1 MPSTAALL
9 NSLEPAELDGVL
21 ALHAALRYGLDV
33 EILPRQVLILTVEG
47 NSDEMSFVHGISGST
62 GLAPVTYAQDKRM
75 RRAQMERVGVPIP
88 KGATFSLGYG
98 SKLAARYARQIG
110 YPITVKPAVGDNGIE
125 AFLNVHNR
133 RGMQEAL
140 AYLSQP
146 TTERETFTRAS
157 YGLTELRE
165 PGIEDGKVTVPPGYL
180 FIVEKHV
187 VGQYLRFL
195 VIDGEVVSA
204 ILCEGYPVDRTLSGG
219 RDVLNEIHPELV
231 DLASRAGTVI
241 PGIPVAAVDIVVPNP
256 SAPLK
261 GQVYGL
267 VEYSERP
274 YLWVQ
279 GVVDPELPLTL
290 SDKIFRSYA
299 DELGVALPAP
309 RDEISLSFDAMAIP
323 DARAGVK
330 AIEDTAAKWGFQLQV
345 SEVDQLGGSVSGS
358 VSGNA
363 LLIATFADALL
374 GGKIDDTPVMMARFR
389 TNAS

>member
-33 EILPRQVLILTVEG
+33 EILPRQVLISVVEG
-47 NSDEMSFVHGISGST
+47 NSNEMSFVHGIPGNT

-75 RRAQMERVGVPIP
+75 RRAQMERAGIPIP

-98 SKLAARYARQIG
+98 SKLAARYAKQIG

-125 AFLNVHNR
+125 GFLNIRNR
-133 RGMQEAL
+133 RGMREAL

-180 FIVEKHV
+180 FIVEKHL

-195 VIDGEVVSA
+195 VVDGEVVSA

-219 RDVLNEIHPELV
+219 REVLNELHPEVV
-231 DLASRAGTVI
+231 DLAARAGQVI
-241 PGIPVAAVDIVVPNP
+241 PGVPAVAVDIVIPNP
-256 SAPLK
+256 AAPLE
-261 GQVYGL
+261 GQTYGL

-279 GVVDPELPLTL
+279 GVVDPELPLVL

-299 DELGVALPAP
+299 DKLGFTLSAP
-309 RDEISLSFDAMAIP
+309 RDEIELSFDAMAIP
-323 DARAGVK
+323 MPGLEPRLWRRPPRSGASSSRSRTWISLVDPFLARSPETLCLSPRSPTHCWTERLT
-330 AIEDTAAKWGFQLQV
+330 IRQL
-345 SEVDQLGGSVSGS
+345 
-358 VSGNA
+358 
-363 LLIATFADALL
+363 
-374 GGKIDDTPVMMARFR
+374 
-389 TNAS
+389 

>member
-33 EILPRQVLILTVEG
+33 EILPRQVLISTIDD
-47 NSDEMSFVHGISGST
+47 NSNELSYVHGIPGNT

-75 RRAQMERVGVPIP
+75 RRAQMERAGIPIP

-98 SKLAARYARQIG
+98 SKLAARYAKQIG

-125 AFLNVHNR
+125 GFLGVRNR
-133 RGMQEAL
+133 RGMREAL

-180 FIVEKHV
+180 FIVEKHI

-195 VIDGEVVSA
+195 IIDGEVVSA
-204 ILCEGYPVDRTLSGG
+204 ILCNGYPVDRTLSGG
-219 RDVLNEIHPELV
+219 REVLHEIHPELV
-231 DLASRAGTVI
+231 DLAARAGTVI

-256 SAPLK
+256 TAPLE
-261 GQVYGL
+261 GQTYGL
-267 VEYSERP
+267 VEYSEWP

-279 GVVDPELPLTL
+279 GVVDPELPLVL

-299 DELGVALPAP
+299 DKLGFTLSAP
-309 RDEISLSFDAMAIP
+309 RDEIELSFDAMAIP
-323 DARAGVK
+323 DARAGAK
-330 AIEDTAAKWGFQLQV
+330 AMEDTAARWGFELSV
-345 SEVDQLGGSVSGS
+345 SDVDQLGGSVSGT
-358 VSGNA
+358 VSGDA
-363 LLIATFADALL
+363 LLLAVFADALL
-374 GGKIDDTPVMMARFR
+374 DGKIDDTPVMMANFR
-389 TNAS
+389 PKVS

>member
-9 NSLEPAELDGVL
+9 NSEPAELDGVL

-33 EILPRQVLILTVEG
+33 EILPRQVLISVVEG
-47 NSDEMSFVHGISGST
+47 NSNEMSFVHGIPGNT

-75 RRAQMERVGVPIP
+75 RRAQMERAGIPIP

-98 SKLAARYARQIG
+98 SKLAARYAKQIG

-125 AFLNVHNR
+125 GFLNIRNR
-133 RGMQEAL
+133 RGMREAL

-180 FIVEKHV
+180 FIVEKHL

-195 VIDGEVVSA
+195 VVDGEVVSA

-219 RDVLNEIHPELV
+219 REVLNELHPEVV
-231 DLASRAGTVI
+231 DLAARAGQVI
-241 PGIPVAAVDIVVPNP
+241 PGVPAVAVDIVIPNP
-256 SAPLK
+256 AAPLE
-261 GQVYGL
+261 GQTYGL

-279 GVVDPELPLTL
+279 GVVDPELPLVL

-299 DELGVALPAP
+299 DKLGFTLSAP
-309 RDEISLSFDAMAIP
+309 RDEIELSFDAMAIP
-323 DARAGVK
+323 DARAGAK
-330 AIEDTAAKWGFQLQV
+330 AMEETAKKWGFELQV
-345 SEVDQLGGSVSGS
+345 SDVDQLGGSVSGTL
-358 VSGNA
+358 SGDA
-363 LLIATFADALL
+363 LLIAAFADALL
-374 GGKIDDTPVMMARFR
+374 DGKIDDTPVMMASFR
-389 TNAS
+389 PKAS

>member
-1 MPSTAALL
+1 
-9 NSLEPAELDGVL
+9 
-21 ALHAALRYGLDV
+21 
-33 EILPRQVLILTVEG
+33 
-47 NSDEMSFVHGISGST
+47 MSFVHGIPGNT

-75 RRAQMERVGVPIP
+75 RRAQMERAGIPIP

-98 SKLAARYARQIG
+98 SKLAARYAKQIG

-125 AFLNVHNR
+125 GFLNIRNR
-133 RGMQEAL
+133 RGMREAL

-180 FIVEKHV
+180 FIVEKHL

-195 VIDGEVVSA
+195 VVDGEVVSA

-219 RDVLNEIHPELV
+219 REVLSELHPEVV
-231 DLASRAGTVI
+231 DLAARAGQVI
-241 PGIPVAAVDIVVPNP
+241 PGVPAVAVDIVIPNP
-256 SAPLK
+256 AAPLE
-261 GQVYGL
+261 GQTYGL

-279 GVVDPELPLTL
+279 GVVDPELPLVL

-299 DELGVALPAP
+299 DKLGFTLSAP
-309 RDEISLSFDAMAIP
+309 RDEIELSFDAMAIP
-323 DARAGVK
+323 DARAGAK
-330 AIEDTAAKWGFQLQV
+330 AMEETAKKWGFELQV
-345 SEVDQLGGSVSGS
+345 SDVDQLGGSVSGTL
-358 VSGNA
+358 SGDA
-363 LLIATFADALL
+363 LLIAAFADALL
-374 GGKIDDTPVMMARFR
+374 DGKIDDTPVMMASFR
-389 TNAS
+389 PKAS

>member
-33 EILPRQVLILTVEG
+33 EILPRQVLISVVEG
-47 NSDEMSFVHGISGST
+47 NSNEMSFVHGIPGNT

-75 RRAQMERVGVPIP
+75 RRAQMERAGIPIP

-98 SKLAARYARQIG
+98 SKLAARYAKQIG

-125 AFLNVHNR
+125 GFLNIRNR
-133 RGMQEAL
+133 RGMREAL

-180 FIVEKHV
+180 FIVEKHL

-195 VIDGEVVSA
+195 VVDGEVVSA

-219 RDVLNEIHPELV
+219 REVLNELHPEVV
-231 DLASRAGTVI
+231 DLAARAGQVI
-241 PGIPVAAVDIVVPNP
+241 PGVPAVAVDIVIPNP
-256 SAPLK
+256 AAPLE
-261 GQVYGL
+261 GQTYGL

-279 GVVDPELPLTL
+279 GVVDPELPLVL

-299 DELGVALPAP
+299 DKLGFTLSAP
-309 RDEISLSFDAMAIP
+309 RDEIELSFDAMAIP
-323 DARAGVK
+323 DARAGAK
-330 AIEDTAAKWGFQLQV
+330 AMEETAKKWGFELQV
-345 SEVDQLGGSVSGS
+345 SDVDQLGGSVSGTL
-358 VSGNA
+358 SGDA
-363 LLIATFADALL
+363 LLIAAFADALL
-374 GGKIDDTPVMMARFR
+374 DGKIDDTPVMMASFR
-389 TNAS
+389 PKAS

>member
-1 MPSTAALL
+1 MSSIAALL

-21 ALHAALRYGLDV
+21 ALHSALRYGLDV
-33 EILPRQVLILTVEG
+33 EILPRQVLISSVG
-47 NSDEMSFVHGISGST
+47 NNSNEMSFVHGIPGNT

-75 RRAQMERVGVPIP
+75 RRAQMERVGIPIP

-98 SKLAARYARQIG
+98 SKLAARYAKQIG

-125 AFLNVHNR
+125 AFLNIRHR
-133 RGMQEAL
+133 SGLGEAL

-180 FIVEKHV
+180 FIVEKHI
-187 VGQYLRFL
+187 VGEYIRFL

-219 RDVLNEIHPELV
+219 REVLNEIHPELV
-231 DLASRAGTVI
+231 DLAGRAGQVI
-241 PGIPVAAVDIVVPNP
+241 PGIPVVAVDIVVPNP
-256 SAPLK
+256 VAPLE
-261 GQVYGL
+261 GQTYGL

-279 GVVDPELPLTL
+279 RVVDLQLPLAL
-290 SDKIFRSYA
+290 SDEIFRSYA
-299 DELGVALPAP
+299 GKLDYELADP
-309 RDEISLSFDAMAIP
+309 RDEIELSFEAMAIP
-323 DARAGVK
+323 DARAGAK
-330 AIEDTAAKWGFQLQV
+330 AMEDTARRWGFELQV
-345 SEVDQLGGSVSGS
+345 SDVDQLGGSVSGTL
-358 VSGNA
+358 SGNA
-363 LLIATFADALL
+363 LLIAVFADALL
-374 GGKIDDTPVMMARFR
+374 DGKIDDTPVMMAHLRA
-389 TNAS
+389 NAP